1 MVDLSWLS
9 VTDMSCGSSGLVVGD
24 RSELWFNWLAWFCVT
39 GLSCGSSGLVF
50 CDRSELRFI
59 CLALLCVLI
68 IILRSFL

>member
-1 MVDLSWLS
+1 MVHLAWLY
-9 VTDMSCGSSGLVVGD
+9 VTSLSCGSSGLVVCD
-24 RSELWFNWLAWFCVT
+24 KSELWFIWLAWFCVT

-68 IILRSFL
+68 IILRSFI